1 MGGGERE
8 IILDEKSTSVKIS
21 IVIPAHNEEGN
32 LYSLLDKLIQVL
44 ENHAE
49 TEDFEIILVD
59 DNSTD
64 STPAII
70 DDLAANDTRIRA
82 VHRTDTPGFGN
93 AIKTGFKSVSGDI
106 IIPVMADL
114 SDDSEDI
121 PGLVR
126 KIDEGYDIAYG
137 SRFCKGGETVGYPK
151 PKMLANRAFNNTVR
165 LMFGIRHRD
174 VTNAFKAYRREVL
187 DTIGIDNLEADG
199 FDLTVEIP
207 LKAHILGFKS
217 AEVPVTWHGREHGE
231 AKLKLS
237 ENGHR
242 YGMRLL
248 KMFVIGNL
256 IGLRDLFGTMIK
268 GSWMRLVLAAII
280 GFLLL
285 LGIFSFAGFSEI
297 FEIISNVSPG
307 YVAIACLMILMTFV
321 FRTWR
326 WSVLLR
332 TSGYRVHR
340 DTAFKCIMFGW
351 LLNYLLPARIGDV
364 ARGMALKTTED
375 TPLSISLS
383 TIVIER
389 AMDMLTLS
397 LILMATLYAFAS
409 NTSLFSIAAGALV
422 VAIGLVLG
430 LVVVYRCD
438 HIISDRLAG
447 RFGPLEKSILVL
459 KEGLYRMYE
468 NPQAISLSLMLSAP
482 VWIFEV
488 ASIYFSAKAIH
499 FELIPSLA
507 VISGIVAFIA
517 QAIPT
522 TPAGI
527 GVHEGSITG
536 VLLLFGVGA
545 GTGTSIALV
554 DHFARGLVT
563 YVVGMISA
571 VHIGFES
578 RGYFARRNAESDHVS
593 EERV

>member
-1 MGGGERE
+1 MEQGKFVKVS
-8 IILDEKSTSVKIS
+8 IIV
-21 IVIPAHNEEGN
+21 PAHNEEDN
-32 LYSLLDKLIQVL
+32 LHNLLDKLTPVL
-44 ENHAE
+44 EQHSE
-49 TEDFEIILVD
+49 TEDFEIVLVD

-64 STPAII
+64 RTPAII
-70 DDLAANDTRIRA
+70 DDFAANDVRIKA
-82 VHRTDTPGFGN
+82 VHRIDVPGFGN
-93 AIKTGFKSVSGDI
+93 AIKTGFKNASGDI

-114 SDDSEDI
+114 SDDPKDI
-121 PGLVR
+121 SNLVR
-126 KIDEGYDIAYG
+126 KIEEGYDLAYG
-137 SRFCKGGETVGYPK
+137 SRFCKGGSTDGYPV

-187 DTIGIDNLEADG
+187 DAIGIDNLEANG

-207 LKAHILGFKS
+207 LKAHILGFRS
-217 AEVPVTWHGREHGE
+217 AEVPVSWHGRKRGE

-248 KMFVIGNL
+248 RMFVIGNL
-256 IGLRDLFGTMIK
+256 AGLHDLFGAVAK
-268 GSWMRLVLAAII
+268 GSWVRLVLAAMV

-285 LGIFSFAGFSEI
+285 AGVFSFAGFSEI
-297 FEIISNVSPG
+297 FEIISNVSTG
-307 YVAIACLMILMTFV
+307 YVAIACLMIFMTFV

-340 DTAFKCIMFGW
+340 DMIFKCIMFGW
-351 LLNYLLPARIGDV
+351 LLNYLLPARVGDV
-364 ARGMALKTTED
+364 ARGMALKTTEG
-375 TPLSISLS
+375 TPLSISLP

-397 LILMATLYAFAS
+397 LILMAALYTFAS
-409 NTSLFSIAAGALV
+409 DTSLLLIAVGALV
-422 VAIGLVLG
+422 IAVVLVLG
-430 LVVVYRCD
+430 LVVVYKCD
-438 HIISDRLAG
+438 RIISGRLAG
-447 RFGPLEKSILVL
+447 RFESLGKSILVL

-468 NPQAISLSLMLSAP
+468 NPQAISLCLILSAP
-482 VWIFEV
+482 VWFFEV
-488 ASIYFSAKAIH
+488 SSIYFSAKAIH
-499 FELIPSLA
+499 FELLPSLA

-536 VLLLFGVGA
+536 VLLLFGVA
-545 GTGTSIALV
+545 AETGTSIALV

-563 YVVGMISA
+563 YIVGMISA

-578 RGYFARRNAESDHVS
+578 RGYFARRNAESNHVS

>member
-1 MGGGERE
+1 MEQGKFVKVS
-8 IILDEKSTSVKIS
+8 IIV
-21 IVIPAHNEEGN
+21 PAHNEEDN
-32 LYSLLDKLIQVL
+32 LHNLLDELIPVL
-44 ENHAE
+44 EQHAE

-59 DNSTD
+59 DNSAD
-64 STPAII
+64 NTPAII
-70 DDLAANDTRIRA
+70 DNFAANDTRIKA

-93 AIKTGFKSVSGDI
+93 AIKTGLKNVSGDI

-114 SDDSEDI
+114 SDDPQDI
-121 PGLVR
+121 PELVR
-126 KIDEGYDIAYG
+126 KIEEGYDVAYG
-137 SRFCKGGETVGYPK
+137 SRFCKGGSTDGYPV

-174 VTNAFKAYRREVL
+174 ITNAFKAYRREVL
-187 DTIGIDNLEADG
+187 DAIGIDNLEANG

-207 LKAHILGFKS
+207 LKAHILGFRS
-217 AEVPVTWHGREHGE
+217 AEVPVSWHGRERGE

-242 YGMRLL
+242 YGLRML

-256 IGLRDLFGTMIK
+256 VGLRDLFGTMVK
-268 GSWMRLVLAAII
+268 GSWIRLVVAALI
-280 GFLLL
+280 GLLLL

-297 FEIISNVSPG
+297 FEILSNVSLE
-307 YVAIACLMILMTFV
+307 YVAIACIMILMTFI

-351 LLNYLLPARIGDV
+351 LLNYLLPARVGDV
-364 ARGMALKTTED
+364 ARGMALKTTEG
-375 TPLSISLS
+375 TPLSISLP

-397 LILMATLYAFAS
+397 LILMAALYTFAS
-409 NTSLFSIAAGALV
+409 DASLLLVAAGALV
-422 VAIGLVLG
+422 IAVVLVLG

-438 HIISDRLAG
+438 RIISGRLAG
-447 RFGPLEKSILVL
+447 RFESLGKSILVL

-468 NPQAISLSLMLSAP
+468 NPQAISLCLILSAP
-482 VWIFEV
+482 VWFFEV
-488 ASIYFSAKAIH
+488 SSIYFSAKAIH
-499 FELIPSLA
+499 FELLPSLA
-507 VISGIVAFIA
+507 VISGVVAFIA

-536 VLLLFGVGA
+536 VLLLFGVA
-545 GTGTSIALV
+545 AETGTSIALV

-578 RGYFARRNAESDHVS
+578 RGYFARRNAESNHVS
-593 EERV
+593 EECV

>member
-1 MGGGERE
+1 MEQGKFVKVS
-8 IILDEKSTSVKIS
+8 IIV
-21 IVIPAHNEEGN
+21 PAHNEEEN
-32 LYSLLDKLIQVL
+32 LRNLLDELIPTL
-44 ENHAE
+44 EQHSE
-49 TEDFEIILVD
+49 TENFEIVLVD

-64 STPAII
+64 NTSTII
-70 DDLAANDTRIRA
+70 DGFANDPRIEA
-82 VHRTDTPGFGN
+82 VHRTDAPGFGN
-93 AIKTGFKSVSGDI
+93 AIKTGFKNASGNI

-114 SDDSEDI
+114 SDDPKDIIELVKKIED
-121 PGLVR
+121 
-126 KIDEGYDIAYG
+126 GYDIAYG
-137 SRFCKGGETVGYPK
+137 SRFCKGGSTDGYPV

-174 VTNAFKAYRREVL
+174 ITNAFKAYRRGVL
-187 DTIGIDNLEADG
+187 DAIGIDNLEANG

-207 LKAHILGFKS
+207 LKAHILGFRS
-217 AEVPVTWHGREHGE
+217 AEVPVSWHGRKRGE

-242 YGMRLL
+242 YGLRLL
-248 KMFVIGNL
+248 RMFMIGNL
-256 IGLRDLFGTMIK
+256 VGLRDLFGAMAK
-268 GSWMRLVLAAII
+268 GSWTRIVLAAMV

-285 LGIFSFAGFSEI
+285 AGVFSFAGFSEI
-297 FEIISNVSPG
+297 FEIISNVSLG

-340 DTAFKCIMFGW
+340 DTVFKCIMFGW
-351 LLNYLLPARIGDV
+351 LLNYLLPARVGDV
-364 ARGMALKTTED
+364 ARGMALKTTEG
-375 TPLSISLS
+375 TPLSISLP

-397 LILMATLYAFAS
+397 LILMAALYTFAS
-409 NTSLFSIAAGALV
+409 DASLLLIAVGALV
-422 VAIGLVLG
+422 IAVVLVLG

-438 HIISDRLAG
+438 NIISNRLAG
-447 RFGPLEKSILVL
+447 RFESLGKSILVL

-468 NPQAISLSLMLSAP
+468 NPQAISLCLILSVP
-482 VWIFEV
+482 VWLFEIS
-488 ASIYFSAKAIH
+488 SIYFSAKAIH
-499 FELIPSLA
+499 FELLPSLA
-507 VISGIVAFIA
+507 VISGVVAFIA

-536 VLLLFGVGA
+536 ALLLFGVA
-545 GTGTSIALV
+545 AETGTSIALV

-578 RGYFARRNAESDHVS
+578 RGYFARRNAESNHVL

>member
-1 MGGGERE
+1 MEQGKFVKVS
-8 IILDEKSTSVKIS
+8 IIV
-21 IVIPAHNEEGN
+21 PAHNEEDN
-32 LYSLLDKLIQVL
+32 LHNLLDKLTPVL
-44 ENHAE
+44 EQHSE
-49 TEDFEIILVD
+49 TEDFEIVLVD

-64 STPAII
+64 RTPAII
-70 DDLAANDTRIRA
+70 DDFAANDVRIKA
-82 VHRTDTPGFGN
+82 VHRIDVPGFGN
-93 AIKTGFKSVSGDI
+93 AIKTGFKNASGDI

-114 SDDSEDI
+114 SDDPKDI
-121 PGLVR
+121 PNLVR
-126 KIDEGYDIAYG
+126 KIEEGYDLAYG
-137 SRFCKGGETVGYPK
+137 SRFCKGGSTDGYPV

-174 VTNAFKAYRREVL
+174 ITNAFKAYRREVL
-187 DTIGIDNLEADG
+187 DAIGIDNLEANG

-207 LKAHILGFKS
+207 LKAHILGFRS
-217 AEVPVTWHGREHGE
+217 AEVPVSWHGRKRGE

-248 KMFVIGNL
+248 RMFVIGNL
-256 IGLRDLFGTMIK
+256 AGLHDLFGAVAK
-268 GSWMRLVLAAII
+268 GSWVRLVLAAMV

-285 LGIFSFAGFSEI
+285 AGVFSFAGFSEI
-297 FEIISNVSPG
+297 FEIISNVSTG
-307 YVAIACLMILMTFV
+307 YVAIACLMIFMTFV

-340 DTAFKCIMFGW
+340 DMIFKCIMFGW
-351 LLNYLLPARIGDV
+351 LLNYLLPARVGDV
-364 ARGMALKTTED
+364 ARGMALKTTEG
-375 TPLSISLS
+375 TPLSISLP

-397 LILMATLYAFAS
+397 LILMAALYTFAS
-409 NTSLFSIAAGALV
+409 DTSLLLIAVGALV
-422 VAIGLVLG
+422 IAVVLVLG
-430 LVVVYRCD
+430 LVVVYKCD
-438 HIISDRLAG
+438 RIISGRLAG
-447 RFGPLEKSILVL
+447 RFESLGKSILVL

-468 NPQAISLSLMLSAP
+468 NPQAISLCLILSAP
-482 VWIFEV
+482 VWFFEV
-488 ASIYFSAKAIH
+488 SSIYFSAKAIH
-499 FELIPSLA
+499 FELLPSLA

-536 VLLLFGVGA
+536 VLLLFGVA
-545 GTGTSIALV
+545 AETGTSIALV

-563 YVVGMISA
+563 YIVGMIST

-578 RGYFARRNAESDHVS
+578 RSYFARRNAESNHVS